1 MDALFMIKKK
11 KEREHITILLEFV
24 ILKFVNLNLKLT

>member
-11 KEREHITILLEFV
+11 QREHITILLEFV
-24 ILKFVNLNLKLT
+24 IFKFVNLNLKLT

>member
-11 KEREHITILLEFV
+11 EHITILLEFV
-24 ILKFVNLNLKLT
+24 ILKFMNLNLKLT